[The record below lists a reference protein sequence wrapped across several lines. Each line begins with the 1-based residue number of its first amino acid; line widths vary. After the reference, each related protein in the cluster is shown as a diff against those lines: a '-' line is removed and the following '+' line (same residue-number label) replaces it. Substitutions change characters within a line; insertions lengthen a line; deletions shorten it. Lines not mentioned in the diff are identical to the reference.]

1 MQPIPSPL
9 LAPCAQLASGQKIAI
24 FCQRK
29 SYVLNAHR
37 LMLVTLKQKRRQKSD
52 MQPSKPNDPL
62 HATSNKKLKIAL
74 KSVRQCKKQQ
84 RRELKRFKQQL
95 SKESVTLNKEQQDG
109 LHTIM
114 NENTPTK
121 PLAQLFWKEQCKA
134 FQVKGNRGM
143 KWHPMMI
150 RLALLRHS
158 KSKAAYNLLWDT
170 DVLRLPLGR
179 QR

>member
-1 MQPIPSPL
+1 MHRDQEVSDPKTERASEKRHAAFEAKLPTTCNIKQKAKDSTEKRSP
-9 LAPCAQLASGQKIAI
+9 K
-24 FCQRK
+24 
-29 SYVLNAHR
+29 
-37 LMLVTLKQKRRQKSD
+37 LKQH
-52 MQPSKPNDPL
+52 P
-62 HATSNKKLKIAL
+62 
-74 KSVRQCKKQQ
+74 
-84 RRELKRFKQQL
+84 ELNRFKQQL